1 MIPPYWLQLVVG
13 IYLVEIIYVLSVTLV
28 SVESGVD
35 KLGEKF
41 EIAGN
46 MKAGIFLY
54 VITAV
59 AASLVLSLLAGVAVS
74 TMG

>member
-35 KLGEKF
+35 ELREKS
-41 EIAGN
+41 EIAKN
-46 MKAGIFLY
+46 MKAGILLY
-54 VITAV
+54 IITAI
-59 AASLVLSLLAGVAVS
+59 AASLVLSMLAGVAVA
-74 TMG
+74 T